1 MGQAQVDEWCADLA
15 NAHYMEVSDTHY
27 AAVPREVRGVP
38 HVTVPGVHAY
48 LTDYADAMER
58 ARTLLDIEDRRTV
71 DSLQCITLGPFA
83 ERQPPHISESS
94 GARRPRP
101 RDARARAR
109 RAPAPAQT
117 RPFQRDFAI
126 RTTPSAARA
135 APSRLTRRARTWPS
149 CASL

>member
-1 MGQAQVDEWCADLA
+1 MGQAQVDEWCDDLA

-58 ARTLLDIEDRRTV
+58 ARTLLNIEDRRTV

-101 RDARARAR
+101 RPKRARAR
-109 RAPAPAQT
+109 RAPDART
-117 RPFQRDFAI
+117 RPRRPDRSKEISQSGRRRPQRG
-126 RTTPSAARA
+126 P
-135 APSRLTRRARTWPS
+135 RLPG
-149 CASL
+149 